1 MKLLKNKPRW
11 EIEDAVRRGERAYGL
26 LTGEDRA
33 TLEARGLAGTAE
45 GFRLDLDAMAE
56 ASVRAVRDL
65 LAQKGATGGK
75 LDAAQDGHD
84 FVMVVR
90 ETVERVAPKDLE
102 LHRTIGVG
110 DGVKANEPDRVLAA
124 LDQIVELGG
133 ENADGL
139 VPSGVSAACV
149 QEAAELAAAL
159 RTKKRAKDD
168 KVVARASG
176 TEARTAL
183 HLRVESTVDQ
193 VGTTGMAAFRKDPVK
208 RARYEALFASPGP
221 EAAAPAPSQPADPTG
236 ADPPALLVPSE
247 A

>member
-56 ASVRAVRDL
+56 ASVLAVRDL

-90 ETVERVAPKDLE
+90 ETVERLDPLNQE
-102 LHRTIGVG
+102 LHRMLGVG
-110 DGVKANEPDRVLAA
+110 DDLRADEANRVLAN
-124 LDQIVELGG
+124 LDKIVELGG
-133 ENADGL
+133 ENGDGL
-139 VPSGVSAACV
+139 EPSGVNAAHV
-149 QEAAELAAAL
+149 AEAAELAAAL
-159 RTKKRAKDD
+159 RAKKRAKAT
-168 KVVARASG
+168 KVEDRVENTGERH
-176 TEARTAL
+176 AL
-183 HLRVESTVDQ
+183 QLRVESTVDQ
-193 VGTTGMAAFRKDPVK
+193 VGMAGIAAFRHDAVK
-208 RARYEALFASPGP
+208 RARYEALFASPAA
-221 EAAAPAPSQPADPTG
+221 EAAALTPSQPADPTG
-236 ADPPALLVPSE
+236 ADPPAQLVPSE